1 MRRLD
6 GVIQAG
12 AVMFST
18 CIFKSLLPSA
28 SFAQNITPPAA
39 DNLSGLAAI
48 ALYCFH
54 ARRETRNGS
63 NDA

>member
-1 MRRLD
+1 MFF
-6 GVIQAG
+6 AG
-12 AVMFST
+12 M
-18 CIFKSLLPSA
+18 FKSLLPSA

-48 ALYCFH
+48 ALYCFR
-54 ARRETRNGS
+54 ARRETRHGS

>member
-1 MRRLD
+1 
-6 GVIQAG
+6 
-12 AVMFST
+12 MFFT
-18 CIFKSLLPSA
+18 GMFKSLLPSA

-48 ALYCFH
+48 ALYCFR
-54 ARRETRNGS
+54 ARRETRHGS